1 MASVAPIR
9 RRLRGVEEY
18 RPPRFRPRS
27 RALPSLRTLLFAAVV
42 GAIGYYAVSNDKLSA
57 TNIFSNDRFGA
68 CGFGLHKN
76 CVIDGDTF
84 ILNGDR
90 IRIADIDA
98 PETNG
103 LCEHEVKLA
112 TRATQRLRTLLNEGP
127 FELRAYASRNL
138 DAYGRKLRTLH
149 RDGRSIGD
157 ILVGEGLARRWTG
170 RRQPW
175 CA

>member
-1 MASVAPIR
+1 MASVVPYR
-9 RRLRGVEEY
+9 RKLRAAEALR
-18 RPPRFRPRS
+18 RPRWQHRS
-27 RALPSLRTLLFAAVV
+27 RALPSLRTLLFAAVI
-42 GAIGYYAVSNDKLSA
+42 GTIGYYAVSNDKLSA
-57 TNIFSNDRFGA
+57 TNIFSSDRFGA

-76 CVIDGDTF
+76 CVVDGDTF

-103 LCEHEVKLA
+103 LCEYEVVLA
-112 TRATQRLRTLLNEGP
+112 ARATQRLRALLNEGP
-127 FELRAYASRNL
+127 FELRAYASRDL
-138 DAYGRKLRTLH
+138 DTYGRKLRTLH

-157 ILVGEGLARRWTG
+157 ILVGEGLARRWVG

>member
-1 MASVAPIR
+1 MASVAPLR
-9 RRLRGVEEY
+9 RRLRGTEEF
-18 RPPRFRPRS
+18 RSPRWRRRS
-27 RALPSLRTLLFAAVV
+27 ALPSLRTLLFAAIV
-42 GAIGYYAVSNDKLSA
+42 GGIGYYAVSNDKLSA
-57 TNIFSNDRFGA
+57 PNIFSNDRFGA
-68 CGFGLHKN
+68 CGFGKHRN

-84 ILNGDR
+84 YLNGDK

-103 LCEHEVKLA
+103 LCEHEVVLAARA
-112 TRATQRLRTLLNEGP
+112 TRRLRELLNDGP

-157 ILVGEGLARRWTG
+157 MLVGEGLARRWSG
-170 RRQPW
+170 RRLPW

>member
-18 RPPRFRPRS
+18 RDPRWRQRS

-42 GAIGYYAVSNDKLSA
+42 GAIGYYAVSNDRLSA

-84 ILNGDR
+84 FLNSER

-103 LCEHEVKLA
+103 LCEYEIKLA
-112 TRATQRLRTLLNEGP
+112 ARATKRLRELLNDGP
-127 FELRAYASRNL
+127 FELRTYASRNL

-149 RDGRSIGD
+149 RGGRSIGD

-175 CA
+175 CV